1 MIGRDGNKQ
10 SAEQWTKEIE
20 AATNAVVAENVT
32 EENLT
37 ASEKPTSNL
46 KGNGA
51 ELGRKTISTMDVRV
65 LEGEK
70 GLGSERTLGNGAP
83 DTRAL
88 GNGAAI
94 LGAAEQVQ
102 EMAERDNGYGREYE
116 PGISTVGEESRT
128 EAEMRLAQDAENLWN
143 ENNPKGDSDAR
154 IVAKSQ
160 EEHGKAAAA
169 EVGNFLAKK
178 SFTVSDLVGWYS
190 ERQNA
195 ALLDMENPHPIGSRN

>member
-10 SAEQWTKEIE
+10 SAEQWTEEIE
-20 AATNAVVAENVT
+20 AVTNAAVAKNAAEGGLSVGEKT
-32 EENLT
+32 ADNLRVD
-37 ASEKPTSNL
+37 
-46 KGNGA
+46 GV
-51 ELGRKTISTMDVRV
+51 ELGRKAISTMDVRV
-65 LEGEK
+65 PEGER
-70 GLGSERTLGNGAP
+70 GIGTEGSFGNDNP

-94 LGAAEQVQ
+94 LGAAERVQ
-102 EMAERDNGYGREYE
+102 EMAERDNGYGGEYK
-116 PGISTVGEESRT
+116 PGVSTVGEESKT
-128 EAEMRLAQDAENLWN
+128 EMEMRLAQDAENLWN
-143 ENNPKGDSDAR
+143 ENNPRGDSDAR

-178 SFTVSDLVGWYS
+178 SFMVSDLVGWYS

>member
-10 SAEQWTKEIE
+10 SAEQWTEEIE
-20 AATNAVVAENVT
+20 AVTNAAVAKNAAEGGLSVGEKT
-32 EENLT
+32 ADNLRMD
-37 ASEKPTSNL
+37 
-46 KGNGA
+46 GV
-51 ELGRKTISTMDVRV
+51 ELGRKAISTMDVRV
-65 LEGEK
+65 PEGER
-70 GLGSERTLGNGAP
+70 GIGAEGSFGYDTS

-88 GNGAAI
+88 GNGAVI
-94 LGAAEQVQ
+94 LGAAERVQ
-102 EMAERDNGYGREYE
+102 EMAERDNGYGGEYE
-116 PGISTVGEESRT
+116 PGVSTVGEESKT
-128 EAEMRLAQDAENLWN
+128 EVEMRLAQDAENLWN

-178 SFTVSDLVGWYS
+178 SFMVSDLVGWYS